1 MNQERTSKNRNKTQ
15 MGLHKCKNMI
25 HVDAVLWALPPFL
38 ECPFS
43 IATIVRRI
51 LGWRG
56 VEGEPYFIEV
66 PDNTLGKYIKYQAS
80 LRQCGADLS
89 LSLTPKPVVLWKK
102 RSSTDMK
109 KIEPTLNPFWDPCKI
124 NTKNA

>member
-1 MNQERTSKNRNKTQ
+1 ME
-15 MGLHKCKNMI
+15 LHKCKNMI
-25 HVDAVLWALPPFL
+25 PVDAVLWALPPFL
-38 ECPFS
+38 ECPLS

-102 RSSTDMK
+102 KKFNRYEENRAHIESFLRSM
-109 KIEPTLNPFWDPCKI
+109 
-124 NTKNA
+124 